1 MCIPPKNSFAS
12 LVCRRGELPVGGAN
26 SNSKA
31 EVAVE
36 VVIDSWHQAIDA
48 IWPRPLS
55 YRSPLLD
62 VPSFDSS

>member
-48 IWPRPLS
+48 MAKAIEL
-55 YRSPLLD
+55 
-62 VPSFDSS
+62 

>member
-36 VVIDSWHQAIDA
+36 VVNSNSKAEVQAIDA
-48 IWPRPLS
+48 MAKAIEL
-55 YRSPLLD
+55 
-62 VPSFDSS
+62 

>member
-1 MCIPPKNSFAS
+1 
-12 LVCRRGELPVGGAN
+12 VGGANSNSKAEVAVEVVN

-48 IWPRPLS
+48 MAKAIEL
-55 YRSPLLD
+55 
-62 VPSFDSS
+62 

>member
-36 VVIDSWHQAIDA
+36 VVIDFGKKKQELGHRVRAGSAA
-48 IWPRPLS
+48 FSRES
-55 YRSPLLD
+55 EREGE
-62 VPSFDSS
+62 